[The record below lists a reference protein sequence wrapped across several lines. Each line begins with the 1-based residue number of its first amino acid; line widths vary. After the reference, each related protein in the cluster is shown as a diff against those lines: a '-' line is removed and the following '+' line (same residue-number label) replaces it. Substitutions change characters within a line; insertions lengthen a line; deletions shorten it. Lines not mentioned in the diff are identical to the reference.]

1 MEASSTMA
9 HVLILDDGRCETDN
23 ELAGPLASERHRVTC
38 ARSARDA
45 IAQLD
50 REMPDL
56 IVVPIPMLGAPAAP
70 LIGELADR
78 AGDSRPAVAFYWNR
92 AEEGD
97 AGGPNAFGSCWY
109 VARATEWEQ
118 THERLMRCIGQ
129 GPALL
134 HVVTDPAAALR
145 YAAA

>member
-1 MEASSTMA
+1 MEASSAMA
-9 HVLILDDGRCETDN
+9 HVLIFDDGRCETDK
-23 ELAGPLASERHRVTC
+23 ELIGPLASEQHRVTC
-38 ARSARDA
+38 ARSAHDA
-45 IAQLD
+45 IAQLK

-78 AGDSRPAVAFYWNR
+78 VGESRPAVAFYWNR

-109 VARATEWEQ
+109 VARAPEWDE
-118 THERLMRCIGQ
+118 THDRLMRCIGAE
-129 GPALL
+129 PAPL
-134 HVVTDPAAALR
+134 HVPKDPAAALR